1 MANLQNERSG
11 FTPLEINPVLET
23 FISNRGSKGFL
34 TGFTFAELLIVI
46 AILAIAAM
54 ITVPML
60 SSGGSV
66 QVRSAANMIAADLEY
81 AKSMAIGTQQN
92 YAVVFDAA
100 GESYEIKNYNSTT
113 SSWEVIDHP
122 VRKGFDYVVN
132 FSADGRLAEVDITN
146 VDFDSSDTIT
156 FDSLGCPYS
165 GTGTSPLTAGQVVL
179 QGGGLTLTVTVEP
192 VTGFISISE

>member
-11 FTPLEINPVLET
+11 FT
-23 FISNRGSKGFL
+23 
-34 TGFTFAELLIVI
+34 FAELLIVI
-46 AILAIAAM
+46 VILAIAAM
-54 ITVPML
+54 ITVPMM

-100 GESYEIKNYNSTT
+100 GESYEIKDYNSTNGN
-113 SSWEVIDHP
+113 WEVIDHP
-122 VRKGFDYVVN
+122 VKKGSPYAVN
-132 FSADGRLAEVDITN
+132 FSTDGRLDEVDITN
-146 VDFDSSDTIT
+146 VDFDPGTSDTIT

-165 GTGTSPLTAGQVVL
+165 GTGTSSPLTAGQVVL
-179 QGGGLTLTVTVEP
+179 QAGELTLTVTVEP